1 MTIPSSP
8 QEIQNALVS
17 NPTITNAAQQAISS
31 GCGIGS
37 ALSDVR
43 SAINNATTAIN
54 NAVQTA
60 TDIVAF
66 VQNLPALMTAQVTAV
81 VSSAISNVLG
91 PVRSLANQV
100 EQEIASLVRLINDPI
115 GFLSQYLR
123 IQLLFPNI
131 DLNGLLNN
139 ILSGVS
145 ICQASATAAEQ
156 PANHPPSNQPA
167 QAAPE
172 PEPIPTAPEVEPS
185 PNTSI
190 AAQSEITRE
199 QLPAPAGV
207 VDATPTQVEMTLAN
221 LRRQQVEQL
230 NVERY
235 RLSLQRNFESSSEV
249 RESLS
254 QQMQEIQNRISDLT
268 SGR

>member
-1 MTIPSSP
+1 MTTP
-8 QEIQNALVS
+8 QELQNALTS
-17 NPTITNAAQQAISS
+17 NPAITNAAQQAISS
-31 GCGIGS
+31 GCGIGAS
-37 ALSDVR
+37 LSEVR
-43 SAINNATTAIN
+43 SAINTATTAIN

-60 TDIVAF
+60 TDIVSF

-100 EQEIASLVRLINDPI
+100 EQEIASLVRLTNDHV

-123 IQLLFPNI
+123 IQLLFPNL

-139 ILSGVS
+139 LLSGVS

-172 PEPIPTAPEVEPS
+172 PEPIPAAPEIEPS

-199 QLPAPAGV
+199 QLPAPEGV
-207 VDATPTQVEMTLAN
+207 ADATPTQVEMTLAN

-230 NVERY
+230 TVERY
-235 RLSLQRNFESSSEV
+235 RLSLQRNYESSPEV
-249 RESLS
+249 RASLTR
-254 QQMQEIQNRISDLT
+254 QMEEIQNRISDAL